1 VPLPQPV
8 DAARG
13 DQRGSL
19 HRLADP
25 AADSRAGK
33 HAILVPEREHH
44 HHQRELAQLQPT
56 GDLLHDRH
64 HQRHHQREYNIHRLL
79 PVILFVRWHTA
90 DPLLRHRRGVSF
102 TNSGSGSF
110 TGYVFA
116 PSGQVSM
123 TVSGNNDTGFIEAS
137 SVALTNSGSTTVTG
151 PTPTGGTKL
160 IG

>member
-1 VPLPQPV
+1 MLTARARRPGPGTARVPGMRWHRRR
-8 DAARG
+8 AE
-13 DQRGSL
+13 RGSV
-19 HRLADP
+19 AVVV
-25 AADSRAGK
+25 
-33 HAILVPEREHH
+33 AIMFQL
-44 HHQRELAQLQPT
+44 ELAQLQPT

-151 PTPTGGTKL
+151 TGPTPTAGTKL